1 MVSALG
7 TFSRFCLHWASL
19 ARLSSFQRRS
29 ASASPSME
37 RSPSSMKPVTSL
49 WKVARTSEASAKSF
63 STFSL
68 SFVAAP

>member
-1 MVSALG
+1 MVSVLG

-37 RSPSSMKPVTSL
+37 HSPSLINPITSF
-49 WKVARTSEASAKSF
+49 WKVASASEASAKSF
-63 STFSL
+63 STLSF